1 MHILNVATL
10 FIALTLVGIEFSIS
24 AFLNPAG
31 WRLEAEPQLQLLSR
45 LALVLGRVMPVW
57 YPVATLLLLV
67 QAWLG
72 WHTPDR
78 AILLT
83 AAAIW
88 SLTSLA
94 SVVFLVPLNSR
105 IAEGAADWPWIH
117 RTWDRRHRIRI
128 AALAVAALLLTCVI
142 AQ

>member
-1 MHILNVATL
+1 MHIFNVATL
-10 FIALTLVGIEFSIS
+10 FIALTLVGIEFSVS
-24 AFLNPAG
+24 AFVNPAA
-31 WRLEAEPQLQLLSR
+31 WRLEPEPQLQLLSR
-45 LALVLGRVMPVW
+45 LALVLGKVMPVW
-57 YPVATLLLLV
+57 YPASTLLLLI

-88 SLTSLA
+88 VLTSLA
-94 SVVFLVPLNSR
+94 SIVFLVPLNSR
-105 IAEGAADWPWIH
+105 IAEGAADWPGIH

-128 AALAVAALLLTCVI
+128 ASLAVAALMLTYVV
-142 AQ
+142 AH

>member
-1 MHILNVATL
+1 MHISNVATL
-10 FIALTLVGIEFSIS
+10 FVALTLVAIEFSVS
-24 AFLNPAG
+24 AFVNPAG
-31 WRLEAEPQLQLLSR
+31 WRLEPEPQLQLLRR

-57 YPVATLLLLV
+57 YPVSTLLLLV
-67 QAWLG
+67 HAWLG

-88 SLTSLA
+88 LLTSLA
-94 SVVFLVPLNSR
+94 SIVVRVPLNSR
-105 IAEGAADWPWIH
+105 LAGGGAGWPRIH

-128 AALAVAALLLTCVI
+128 AALAVAALLLTYAI
-142 AQ
+142 AH